1 MADNPRGLDDPNPE
15 SNGPATANRVHDLTW
30 ALFDELV
37 TADELGEL
45 QGLLLND
52 SVARE
57 AYIRCA
63 QLHADLTTHFAME
76 AKSQGASKSKTPIL
90 SFLNEGLPKFGAP
103 STEDTVQ

>member
-1 MADNPRGLDDPNPE
+1 MADNPPNFDNPNSE
-15 SNGPATANRVHDLTW
+15 SNGPSTADRVHDLTW
-30 ALFDELV
+30 ALFDELI
-37 TADELGEL
+37 TDDELAEL

-57 AYIRCA
+57 AYLRCA
-63 QLHADLTTHFAME
+63 QLHADLTSHFTME
-76 AKSQGASKSKTPIL
+76 AKSQGAATSKTPIL